1 MTMKS
6 SARIVGALAASAIVV
21 TGTLLPLPDAIAPAA
36 ASPSAAPLVEQPLP
50 TLTYDDV
57 EQWAEM
63 LVDGEDVERDA
74 EGLPFN
80 TFGGFGSVSCNNT
93 SNLLLDYKEEQPDVY
108 WRIMRMLFDPES
120 GAGLGHIK
128 VELGADNN
136 TSSGAEPAT
145 KRSADE
151 PANVLRGAGF
161 HFIADA
167 QSINPDIEVE
177 ALRWGEPSWTQ
188 GEPDLRY
195 QWYKETIDA
204 AYDTYGVEFDY
215 LSPAQNEVHA
225 NYIGAELDWTV
236 DFAERLDAD
245 AAADGARY
253 DYSGIKIVALDS
265 YRNVG
270 AVSRAILANPAA
282 LEQVDA
288 VGYHYDIAGDPALTR
303 LNKEFGMEVLY
314 SEGVSP
320 MIDPEYRIE
329 AEPAR
334 GGIGGTVGAVDIAD
348 RFINAYSWAGS
359 AADPGH
365 MTTFLFQ
372 PAVSAMYEGSQY
384 SPKHLIRA
392 SDPWSGYYEGGVG
405 ITMVRHF
412 MQFIGED
419 WEYIEGASGGDGQK
433 GDGGTV
439 VDTSTRTALTLRT
452 PQAEV
457 EAGAELEFSQ
467 VQANNTSRVRNF
479 EVKVANLDVEDD
491 TALAVWETRGPDEGE
506 AVDANHFQRIGQV
519 VPVRAETI
527 DGVEHQVYRVQ
538 VQPYSIVTLST
549 LADGVHGGT
558 AEYRSGDWAA
568 EGEDTVL
575 PLPYRDDFEYADYGT
590 EAIGGV
596 EMDYVERRGGSPRY
610 TADQNGAFEV
620 VAAEGDRGNVLEQR
634 IHAGNR
640 GYTWNVWGDG
650 SQRNVSTANPATVLG
665 DHSWTNYTATIDFSL
680 DGVVRDASLDNFAGL
695 GVRQVVAEGTD
706 LASYSARVHAD
717 GRWELRKLSSTVA
730 SGSVFLFDP
739 SEWHELQIEAR
750 ENVITLRLDGRE
762 LGSYAD
768 TAPNPTMSGRVAIL
782 SGYANTRYDDLRIE
796 PIEGLSWEAAR
807 IDDADSR
814 IDYPQGFSFTQAGY
828 AHLNRTQHVLSAG
841 RSFAFDAEGTGFN
854 LLGATGAATLSV
866 QVDDDPARTVAVG
879 PTGNR
884 QTSYWV
890 RGLEDG
896 AHRVSVTVQSGTFVL
911 DGVDVVRGGAGA
923 GPVDPERRPVEQLAA
938 LPRATAWEG
947 ESPQLPET
955 VRARSEAGGEIDAPV
970 TWRVSPGSFGE
981 PYALMKVDGV
991 FDDNP
996 SLAVSAHVEVLPRGL
1011 RYLVDANAPAGAPV
1025 FPAVAG
1031 AASETIVNDRAD
1043 RVFDTASGWGRAG
1056 AATAKGRLNQVPYDK
1071 LRETGWYSSGAG
1083 TPVVYRFSLPAG
1095 EYDIASGHTEWWNPG
1110 PNRSRA
1116 VSTSVQFTAADGSV
1130 VDRAIG
1136 SHRFDNGAIGTSAVL
1151 RGGFVL
1157 EQDTIVTFTVAGTG
1171 GTEAPAVSW
1180 IGIDDAGGTIDR
1192 SALDEQLERA
1202 EGAVKRAYTPESWEL
1217 LRVAGTAAL
1226 AVRDDAGAEQDAIDA
1241 AAAALAEALDGL
1253 VEVAYLPLD
1262 DYRSAAVSG
1271 AEPDLPETVVLR
1283 TVSGVEQQVAVQ
1295 WGDAPERL
1303 EPYATATVDGIADG
1317 TAVRLVLE
1325 SVPED
1330 VAYFIDAAAGPG
1342 HDGDAGVDSP
1352 SHRAVLA
1359 ARGEGLLNALPDAPF
1374 DEQSRWGLL
1383 NPIDEGDRFVGAKAL
1398 VPGVY
1403 DKGRSTGWWASA
1415 GASVD
1420 YRLTLPAGEW
1430 ELVSGYREWW
1440 GQTREIAP
1448 SVTVGE
1454 EVVAGEPVRLSSASP
1469 DGRSAIRFALDAE
1482 TTVLFSAARGE
1493 GAADP
1498 VLSWLAVAPV
1508 AERAPSAPTD
1518 LRAAIEGAAVQ
1529 LAWSAPEDEGSAAVD
1544 GYRVHR
1550 SDSDEV
1556 LCETTA
1562 TECRIE
1568 GLEGTTA
1575 SFTVVAFSAVG
1586 EGVRSAPTEP
1596 IAVPEVPADD
1606 ARSAPGRGV
1615 LSSDDGWDDGRRDGA
1630 FTLTMNLWWGENAS
1644 LMKLFRDGELVARV
1658 PLERATPSAQR
1669 ATVPITGLEDGTY
1682 VFTAELVNSR
1692 GATPTVP
1699 LTVRVTDA
1707 KPGAPALTHD
1717 NWSGGG
1723 SFTVTANLWWGTNA
1737 TSYRFR
1743 ENGAVVAEGE
1753 LDAGSPAAQRATLPV
1768 SGRASGEYVYV
1779 VEFANAAGVTTSAP
1793 ITVRVR

>member
-6 SARIVGALAASAIVV
+6 SARIAGALVASAIVV
-21 TGTLLPLPDAIAPAA
+21 TGTLLPLPDAVAPAM
-36 ASPSAAPLVEQPLP
+36 ASPSTAAPAEEALP

-57 EQWAEM
+57 AEWAEM

-93 SNLLLDYKEEQPDVY
+93 SNLLLDYKEEQPEVY
-108 WRIMRMLFDPES
+108 WRIMRMLFDPQS
-120 GAGLGHIK
+120 GAGLKHIK

-177 ALRWGEPSWTQ
+177 ALRWGEPSWTE
-188 GEPDLRY
+188 GDPDLRY

-225 NYIGAELDWTV
+225 NYIGAELAWTV
-236 DFAERLDAD
+236 DFAERLEAD
-245 AAADGARY
+245 AAAQGARY

-270 AVSRAILANPAA
+270 AVSRAILASPGA

-303 LNKEFGMEVLY
+303 LNREFGMEVLY

-320 MIDPEYRIE
+320 MIDPVYRIE

-348 RFINAYSWAGS
+348 RFINAYRWEGS

-419 WEYIEGASGGDGQK
+419 WEYIEGASGGDGRK

-457 EAGAELEFSQ
+457 EAGADLEFSQ
-467 VQANNTSRVRNF
+467 VQANNTASVRNF
-479 EVKVANLDVEDD
+479 EVKVANLDVDEG
-491 TALAVWETRGPDEGE
+491 TPLAVWETRGPDAGE

-519 VPVRAETI
+519 VPVRSETI

-538 VQPYSIVTLST
+538 VQPYSILTLST
-549 LADGVHGGT
+549 LADGLHGDT
-558 AEYRSGDWAA
+558 AEYAVGDWASPA
-568 EGEDTVL
+568 EDSVL
-575 PLPYRDDFEYADYGT
+575 PLPYADDFEYAGYG
-590 EAIGGV
+590 EQSIGGV
-596 EMDYVERRGGSPRY
+596 AMDYVERRGGSPRY

-620 VAAEGDRGNVLEQR
+620 VASGGERGNVMEQR

-665 DHSWTNYTATIDFSL
+665 DHSWTNYTATVDFTL

-695 GVRQVVAEGTD
+695 GVRQVVAEGAD

-730 SGSVFLFDP
+730 SGSVFLFEP
-739 SEWHELQIEAR
+739 SEWHELQLEAR

-762 LGSYAD
+762 LTSWAD
-768 TAPNPTMSGRVAIL
+768 TAPNPTMSGRISIL

-796 PIEGLSWEAAR
+796 PIEGHSWHATR
-807 IDDADSR
+807 IDDADAR
-814 IDYPQGFSFTQAGY
+814 IDYPEGFSFTQAGY

-854 LLGATGAATLSV
+854 LLGATGAATLAV
-866 QVDDDPARTVAVG
+866 RVDDEPARTVTVG
-879 PTGNR
+879 PVGNR
-884 QTSYWV
+884 QTSFWL
-890 RGLEDG
+890 RGLED
-896 AHRVSVTVQSGTFVL
+896 APHRVSVAVQSGTFVL
-911 DGVDVVRGGAGA
+911 DGVDVVHGGAST
-923 GPVDPERRPVEQLAA
+923 GPVGPELRPVEQLAA
-938 LPRATAWEG
+938 LPRLTAPEG
-947 ESPQLPET
+947 GAPQLPET

-970 TWRVSPGSFGE
+970 TWRTTPGQFRDA
-981 PYALMKVDGV
+981 YALVKVDGV
-991 FDDNP
+991 FTDNP
-996 SLAVSAHVEVLPRGL
+996 SLAVSAHVEVLPTGL
-1011 RYLVDANAPAGAPV
+1011 RYLVDANAPSD
-1025 FPAVAG
+1025 G
-1031 AASETIVNDRAD
+1031 AAYPAAAAASDAILNDRAD
-1043 RVFDTASGWGRAG
+1043 RVFDAANGWGRVG
-1056 AATAKGRLNQVPYDK
+1056 AANGKGRLNQTPYDK
-1071 LRETGWYSSGAG
+1071 LRETGWYSSGAAA
-1083 TPVVYRFSLPAG
+1083 PVVYRFTLPAG

-1110 PNRSRA
+1110 PNRVRA
-1116 VSTSVQFTAADGSV
+1116 ISTSVRFTAADGSAV
-1130 VDRAIG
+1130 EQSIG
-1136 SHRFDNGAIGTSAVL
+1136 SHRFANGSINTSAVL
-1151 RGGFVL
+1151 RGGFAL
-1157 EQDTIVTFTVAGTG
+1157 EQETVVTFTVSGAG

-1180 IGIDDAGGTIDR
+1180 IGIDDAGGAVDR

-1202 EGAVKRAYTPESWEL
+1202 EGAVQRAYTAESWQR
-1217 LRVAGTAAL
+1217 LREAGTTAL
-1226 AVRDDAGAEQDAIDA
+1226 DVRDDPEATQERVDE

-1253 VEVAYLPLD
+1253 EEVAYLPLE
-1262 DYRSAAVSG
+1262 DYRIAVTVG
-1271 AEPDLPETVVLR
+1271 EEPELPETAALR
-1283 TVSGVEQQVAVQ
+1283 TVSGAEQEVAVE
-1295 WGDAPERL
+1295 WGDAPEQL
-1303 EPYATATVDGIADG
+1303 EPYATATVDGIANG
-1317 TAVRLVLE
+1317 VAIRLVLE

-1330 VAYFIDAAAGPG
+1330 VAYFIDAASAEVGAG
-1342 HDGDAGVDSP
+1342 SP
-1352 SHRAVLA
+1352 AHRAVLA
-1359 ARGEGLLNALPDAPF
+1359 AREGTLRNTEPDAPY
-1374 DEQSRWGLL
+1374 DEASGWGLV
-1383 NPIDEGDRFVGAKAL
+1383 NPVDEGEGFVGAKGL
-1398 VPGVY
+1398 VPGAW
-1403 DKGRSTGWWASA
+1403 DKARSTGWWASA
-1415 GASVD
+1415 GGSVD

-1448 SVTVGE
+1448 SVTVGD
-1454 EVVAGEPVRLSSASP
+1454 EVVAGDPVRISGSSP
-1469 DGRSAIRFALDAE
+1469 DGRSSIRFALDAE
-1482 TTVLFSAARGE
+1482 TTVLFRAARGA
-1493 GAADP
+1493 GSADP
-1498 VLSWLAVAPV
+1498 VLSWLAAAPV
-1508 AERAPSAPTD
+1508 PERAPAAPTEVRAELD
-1518 LRAAIEGAAVQ
+1518 GTDVQLSWTAPEDDGGAAIE
-1529 LAWSAPEDEGSAAVD
+1529 

-1550 SDSDEV
+1550 AGTDEV
-1556 LCETTA
+1556 LCETTG
-1562 TECRIE
+1562 TVCRVE
-1568 GLEGTTA
+1568 GLEGTIA
-1575 SFTVVAFSAVG
+1575 SFTVVAFNRLG
-1586 EGVRSAPTEP
+1586 EGERSAATDGLT
-1596 IAVPEVPADD
+1596 VPEVPADD

-1615 LSSDDGWDDGRRDGA
+1615 LSSDDGHDDGRRDGV

-1644 LMKLFRDGELVARV
+1644 LLKVFQDGELIARV
-1658 PLERATPSAQR
+1658 PLDRATPSAQR
-1669 ATVPITGLEDGTY
+1669 AAVPISGLADGVYEFTG
-1682 VFTAELVNSR
+1682 ELVNSR
-1692 GATPTVP
+1692 GTTPTAP

-1707 KPGAPALTHD
+1707 KPGAPALAHD
-1717 NWSGGG
+1717 NWSGQG
-1723 SFTVTANLWWGTNA
+1723 SYTVTANLWWGTNA
-1737 TSYRFR
+1737 TSYRFL
-1743 ENGAVVAEGE
+1743 ENGRVVAEGE
-1753 LDAGSPAAQRATLPV
+1753 LAAASPHAQRAVLPV
-1768 SGRASGEYVYV
+1768 SGRAAGEYVYT
-1779 VEFANAAGVTTSAP
+1779 VEFANAAGATTSRP